1 MGEAAR
7 AVMEKVPELE
17 PEPDTPKAPILPVA
31 PLKPLTPIE
40 PLKPLKPTKREKTP
54 EPIKPRRKEDSPRLQ
69 GSKIYIPLMKRKEAR
84 KVLWD
89 EWIRAGIG
97 KLRGQAG
104 AVGGRGP
111 VLNEEELEYLPEA
124 KVIVPGRDGSLL
136 VPTEIMLDEDEF
148 DAFLDQWGI
157 GDRISIEVEGMY
169 RAEGPVAKGV
179 YIAQP
184 QPDDGDE

>member
-84 KVLWD
+84 KVLWA

-111 VLNEEELEYLPEA
+111 V
-124 KVIVPGRDGSLL
+124 
-136 VPTEIMLDEDEF
+136 
-148 DAFLDQWGI
+148 AFLDQWGI